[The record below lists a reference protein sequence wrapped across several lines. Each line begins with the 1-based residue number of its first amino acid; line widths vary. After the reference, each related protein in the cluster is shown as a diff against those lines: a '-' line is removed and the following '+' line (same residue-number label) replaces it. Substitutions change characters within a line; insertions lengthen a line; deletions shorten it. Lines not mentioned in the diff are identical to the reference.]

1 MARTNRELLTGGRK
15 YRQRQAKKFG
25 VEEVVFDPNVRQEFL
40 TGFHKRKVERQK
52 KAKAFHEKQERLR
65 RIEERRLEREQRQKE
80 FEEKMKERD
89 MVKNLEL
96 ARLGADSDDDNKRG
110 TAGKDAQ
117 SQEGDL
123 DDSKS
128 TWEGFGSDGLKKDSD
143 DEETPL
149 KGILHT
155 KHVYKIDDP
164 RTLGDA
170 VVDEETTVT
179 INLVDN
185 PYMIRTGVSFEE
197 IARANR
203 VNLQKSEE
211 VLEKSI
217 DRAKK
222 YAVICGVDKNKRK
235 KKKKKFRYL
244 TKGERSDNNQ
254 KIKLSKMKSRKRE

>member
-1 MARTNRELLTGGRK
+1 MARTNRELLTGRGK

-25 VEEVVFDPNVRQEFL
+25 VEEVVFDPDVRQEFL

-89 MVKNLEL
+89 MMKRLEL
-96 ARLGADSDDDNKRG
+96 ARLGADSDDDNEME
-110 TAGKDAQ
+110 TAGKDTE

-170 VVDEETTVT
+170 VVDDETTVT

-185 PYMIRTGVSFEE
+185 PYMIRTGFSFEE

-203 VNLQKSEE
+203 VNLQNSD
-211 VLEKSI
+211 VLKKSI

-222 YAVICGVDKNKRK
+222 YAVICGVDKNKLK

-244 TKGERSDNNQ
+244 TKGERSANNQ